1 MLPKH
6 AALPEVVEVDDLECF
21 LDLPGEEAAVRLRV
35 YVEQDCALA
44 TEDEVHI
51 VVVSVLFDNMD
62 SFLKSCS
69 FKVLITHLLDEGW
82 MQLPESR
89 YHFM

>member
-6 AALPEVVEVDDLECF
+6 AALSEAVEVDDLECF

-35 YVEQDCALA
+35 YVEQDRALA

-82 MQLPESR
+82 MQLPEAG
-89 YHFM
+89 YHSM